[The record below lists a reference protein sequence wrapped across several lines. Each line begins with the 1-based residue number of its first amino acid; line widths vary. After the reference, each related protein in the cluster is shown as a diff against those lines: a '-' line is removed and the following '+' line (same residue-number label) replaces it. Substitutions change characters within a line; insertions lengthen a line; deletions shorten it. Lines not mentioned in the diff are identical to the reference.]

1 MRDLSV
7 ALDGSGLRIGIVAAR
22 FNDSIVVQMLDGTR
36 TRLLALG
43 VADEDISLAWVAGA
57 FEIPLAARAMAT
69 SGDVDAVV
77 CLGCVIRGETPHF
90 DYVAGEAAAG
100 IQRVGLDTG
109 VPTVFGVLTTDD
121 LAQAV
126 ERAAVDR
133 TSPTTIGLSASS
145 PPVVTASGG
154 ASGLRPPRN
163 RLWSRYSTRRRA
175 SSSSSTSSAGI
186 SYQRHRTTS
195 PSESRTAATRSA
207 ASPRTSAV
215 GSRVCRSTSR
225 ARTSSASRMPALRS
239 CDSVM
244 GEVSSGQTGR
254 RAAQPASRPAPTR
267 RRWWAASPQEAD
279 SAQPRLSQSWRSC
292 SIV

>member
-7 ALDGSGLRIGIVAAR
+7 PLDGSGLRIGIVAAR

-57 FEIPLAARAMAT
+57 FEIPLAARAMAA

-126 ERAAVDR
+126 ERAAVDQ
-133 TSPTTIGLSASS
+133 GDK
-145 PPVVTASGG
+145 G
-154 ASGLRPPRN
+154 ADCADAAVELVQLLR
-163 RLWSRYSTRRRA
+163 RL
-175 SSSSSTSSAGI
+175 G
-186 SYQRHRTTS
+186 
-195 PSESRTAATRSA
+195 
-207 ASPRTSAV
+207 
-215 GSRVCRSTSR
+215 
-225 ARTSSASRMPALRS
+225 
-239 CDSVM
+239 
-244 GEVSSGQTGR
+244 
-254 RAAQPASRPAPTR
+254 
-267 RRWWAASPQEAD
+267 
-279 SAQPRLSQSWRSC
+279 
-292 SIV
+292 

>member
-100 IQRVGLDTG
+100 IQRVGL
-109 VPTVFGVLTTDD
+109 
-121 LAQAV
+121 
-126 ERAAVDR
+126 
-133 TSPTTIGLSASS
+133 
-145 PPVVTASGG
+145 
-154 ASGLRPPRN
+154 
-163 RLWSRYSTRRRA
+163 
-175 SSSSSTSSAGI
+175 
-186 SYQRHRTTS
+186 
-195 PSESRTAATRSA
+195 
-207 ASPRTSAV
+207 
-215 GSRVCRSTSR
+215 
-225 ARTSSASRMPALRS
+225 
-239 CDSVM
+239 
-244 GEVSSGQTGR
+244 
-254 RAAQPASRPAPTR
+254 
-267 RRWWAASPQEAD
+267 
-279 SAQPRLSQSWRSC
+279 
-292 SIV
+292 

>member
-36 TRLLALG
+36 TRLSALG

-57 FEIPLAARAMAT
+57 FEIPLAARAMAA

-126 ERAAVDR
+126 ERAAVDQ
-133 TSPTTIGLSASS
+133 GDK
-145 PPVVTASGG
+145 G
-154 ASGLRPPRN
+154 ADCADAAVELVQLLR
-163 RLWSRYSTRRRA
+163 RL
-175 SSSSSTSSAGI
+175 G
-186 SYQRHRTTS
+186 
-195 PSESRTAATRSA
+195 
-207 ASPRTSAV
+207 
-215 GSRVCRSTSR
+215 
-225 ARTSSASRMPALRS
+225 
-239 CDSVM
+239 
-244 GEVSSGQTGR
+244 
-254 RAAQPASRPAPTR
+254 
-267 RRWWAASPQEAD
+267 
-279 SAQPRLSQSWRSC
+279 
-292 SIV
+292 

>member
-7 ALDGSGLRIGIVAAR
+7 PLDGSGLRIGIVAAR

-36 TRLLALG
+36 TRLSALG

-57 FEIPLAARAMAT
+57 FEIPLAARAMAA

-133 TSPTTIGLSASS
+133 GDK
-145 PPVVTASGG
+145 G
-154 ASGLRPPRN
+154 ADCADAAVELVQLLR
-163 RLWSRYSTRRRA
+163 RL
-175 SSSSSTSSAGI
+175 G
-186 SYQRHRTTS
+186 
-195 PSESRTAATRSA
+195 
-207 ASPRTSAV
+207 
-215 GSRVCRSTSR
+215 
-225 ARTSSASRMPALRS
+225 
-239 CDSVM
+239 
-244 GEVSSGQTGR
+244 
-254 RAAQPASRPAPTR
+254 
-267 RRWWAASPQEAD
+267 
-279 SAQPRLSQSWRSC
+279 
-292 SIV
+292 